1 MKKQLLIILLGLA
14 AIGCKKES
22 KKPEEKLA
30 NLQGSY
36 HSSTIADFGAP
47 VMYTQ
52 AGIITDPS
60 IINNYLSRKKITE
73 LFTPVTQTV
82 QADLL
87 NINIDAAS
95 KVTGRVYIKGF
106 INAYKDINGFI
117 AEQSSSELLIKGNKP
132 DTIPSTYNPVG
143 GGIGKT
149 QPITSVMLYPA
160 PFGGFTI
167 SLPQLRLA
175 IKGGELYLSELA
187 YYYHYQ
193 NGTSYVYGNSYT
205 YDLLNPDLTKE
216 LFSKDTIV
224 VQQRLVKL
232 IK

>member
-22 KKPEEKLA
+22 NKPEEKLA

-36 HSSTIADFGAP
+36 HSSTVADFGAP

-52 AGIITDPS
+52 AGIITDAS

-82 QADLL
+82 QSDLL

-117 AEQSSSELLIKGNKP
+117 AEQSSSELLIKDNKP
-132 DTIPSTYNPVG
+132 DTIPIVYNPI
-143 GGIGKT
+143 GIDVGKT
-149 QPITSVMLYPA
+149 KPVNNIISFPGGW
-160 PFGGFTI
+160 GGFTI
-167 SLPQLRLA
+167 TLAQLRLA
-175 IKGGELYLSELA
+175 IKGDDLYLSELA

-205 YDLLNPDLTKE
+205 YDLVNPDLTKE